1 MDALFTADGRRDPAA
16 TARAVQVA
24 GCGYA
29 FVTAALHDRRLTATP
44 IPPSDD
50 VMFQVAARFM
60 SRMNHDRHRVA
71 RAAFTGLFSPRRVQ
85 QYRTRIETTAAQL
98 IDALPATGPVDI
110 VAAFARPLP
119 FTVICEVLGVPDD
132 RQPWLAKHL
141 ETFGRGV
148 AGQRER
154 ANVEAGNAAAL
165 EMLEFFDGLLRQR
178 QHKPTNDVLSL
189 LAGSQAADERRDDIL
204 ANCIFFV
211 LAGHDTTTTLITA
224 GVHLLSA
231 HPDQLASVLNNQT
244 SWSTTVEELLR
255 FVSPTTLTGV
265 TATQDLQVAG
275 CPVPA
280 GAHRAVVFAAA
291 NRDPSVFDNPD
302 SFDAARAPNPHVAF
316 SAGVHFCLGAPLA
329 RLHAEVALGLLFSR
343 LPRLHAV
350 GDPEWLGSVPLR
362 QVTRLSVDWEH
373 S

>member
-1 MDALFTADGRRDPAA
+1 MDALFTADGRRDPAV
-16 TARAVQVA
+16 TARAAHVA

-44 IPPSDD
+44 ISPSDD
-50 VMFQVAARFM
+50 VMFQVAARFL
-60 SRMNHDRHRVA
+60 SRMNHDRHRAA

-85 QYRTRIETTAAQL
+85 QYRARIETTAAQL
-98 IDALPATGPVDI
+98 IDALPGSGPVDI

-119 FTVICEVLGVPDD
+119 FTVICGVLGVPDD

-154 ANVEAGNAAAL
+154 ANIEAGNAAAL
-165 EMLEFFDGLLRQR
+165 EMLAYFDDLLRQH
-178 QHKPTNDVLSL
+178 QHQPTNDVLSL
-189 LAGSQAADERRDDIL
+189 LAGSQEADERRDDIL

-224 GVHLLSA
+224 GVHLLST
-231 HPDQLASVLNNQT
+231 HPDQLASVLNDQT

-265 TATQDLQVAG
+265 TTTQDLQVAG

-280 GAHRAVVFAAA
+280 GANRAVVFAAA
-291 NRDPSVFDNPD
+291 NRDPSVFADPD
-302 SFDAARAPNPHVAF
+302 SFDAARSPNPHVAF

-350 GDPEWLGSVPLR
+350 SEPEWLGSVPIR
-362 QVTRLSVDWEH
+362 QVTQLSVDWERT
-373 S
+373 